1 VLFLNFPEG
10 TEGNHDKPVRIT
22 GIPIEIRNNTFRIE
36 DRAITTLS
44 RKAIELVAG
53 FSQQAF
59 EFDVKEDHVGR
70 LGELMEHVRCG
81 FLNQKNK
88 LFHLTKTGVKKFA
101 MLLKRAVGIY
111 KSLIVTFWCSAR

>member
-1 VLFLNFPEG
+1 MSLQAS
-10 TEGNHDKPVRIT
+10 
-22 GIPIEIRNNTFRIE
+22 EI
-36 DRAITTLS
+36 
-44 RKAIELVAG
+44 
-53 FSQQAF
+53 
-59 EFDVKEDHVGR
+59 DVKEVHVEL

-88 LFHLTKTGVKKFA
+88 LVHLTKTGVEKFT